1 MGLRKIIHQNIL
13 KMKKIYYLTLA
24 AMLAGAGATG
34 MASAK
39 KFRALASPDAFSAA
53 VAKKQSALTMS
64 SVCNSPKGAALANSE
79 PDAAISN
86 TEGGDCS
93 PEPMVNRG
101 FTIRNSLST
110 RNATHT
116 PARNSR

>member
-53 VAKKQSALTMS
+53 VAKK
-64 SVCNSPKGAALANSE
+64 
-79 PDAAISN
+79 
-86 TEGGDCS
+86 
-93 PEPMVNRG
+93 
-101 FTIRNSLST
+101 
-110 RNATHT
+110 
-116 PARNSR
+116 